1 MRATRMSGRV
11 DLRDLRAQYPVAIRC
26 SAGSADAAFG
36 PGDWGRPT
44 LPRRSW
50 PGNAGGMTT
59 RTLSP
64 NGTASVVLPAGTAPA
79 VVPITRG
86 TGDSARTIGVVLIDP
101 AGARW
106 QRTADV
112 ERLVT
117 VATATAGLAAVAGFV
132 AAALRRPTARV
143 DRLTMGPGGWVSFKG
158 GEKPRPRGPRRP
170 WWAVL
175 LRARPLGE

>member
-1 MRATRMSGRV
+1 
-11 DLRDLRAQYPVAIRC
+11 
-26 SAGSADAAFG
+26 
-36 PGDWGRPT
+36 
-44 LPRRSW
+44 
-50 PGNAGGMTT
+50 
-59 RTLSP
+59 
-64 NGTASVVLPAGTAPA
+64 VVLPAGSAPA

-86 TGDSARTIGVVLIDP
+86 TGDGARTIGVVMVDP

-112 ERLVT
+112 ERLAIL
-117 VATATAGLAAVAGFV
+117 ATATAGLVAITGFV

-143 DRLTMGPGGWVSFKG
+143 DRLSMGPGGWVSFKG
-158 GEKPRPRGPRRP
+158 GEKPRPRGLRRP